1 MEPDLL
7 TRLEARRLH
16 LPDSLCA
23 EAAARIRTLEA
34 ALQEAQEPLLDASA
48 PTTSAV
54 DASESPDRA
63 QQEE

>member
-1 MEPDLL
+1 M
-7 TRLEARRLH
+7 
-16 LPDSLCA
+16 PDSLCA

-34 ALQEAQEPLLDASA
+34 ALREAQEPLLDASA

>member
-1 MEPDLL
+1 MPTKPTLIATAL
-7 TRLEARRLH
+7 A
-16 LPDSLCA
+16 
-23 EAAARIRTLEA
+23 AAARSRTLEA